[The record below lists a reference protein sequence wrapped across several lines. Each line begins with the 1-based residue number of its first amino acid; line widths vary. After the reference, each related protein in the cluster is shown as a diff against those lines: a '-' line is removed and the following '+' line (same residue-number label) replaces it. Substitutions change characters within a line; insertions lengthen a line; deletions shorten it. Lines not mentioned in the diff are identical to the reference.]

1 MSYITNSNYSAF
13 SGEVSVM
20 YQTGKRIKLKR
31 KSLGLTQ
38 SEYSKLLGIAQGYLS
53 EIENGVKIPSNKL
66 VLLHDHISRSQKEE
80 NFKQKYLELAKEH
93 MTALETIYSLKQK
106 LLSLDDT
113 SNSFKNSKRKT

>member
-1 MSYITNSNYSAF
+1 
-13 SGEVSVM
+13 M

-38 SEYSKLLGIAQGYLS
+38 SEYSKLMGIAQGYLS

-80 NFKQKYLELAKEH
+80 NYKQKYLELAEEH
-93 MTALETIYSLKQK
+93 MNALKEIFLLKQELASLKEPFD
-106 LLSLDDT
+106 SL
-113 SNSFKNSKRKT
+113 KNITKRAKAK

>member
-1 MSYITNSNYSAF
+1 MR
-13 SGEVSVM
+13 EVSVM

-38 SEYSKLLGIAQGYLS
+38 SEYSKLMGIAQGYLS

-106 LLSLDDT
+106 LFYLDDT
-113 SNSFKNSKRKT
+113 SNSFKNSQRKT